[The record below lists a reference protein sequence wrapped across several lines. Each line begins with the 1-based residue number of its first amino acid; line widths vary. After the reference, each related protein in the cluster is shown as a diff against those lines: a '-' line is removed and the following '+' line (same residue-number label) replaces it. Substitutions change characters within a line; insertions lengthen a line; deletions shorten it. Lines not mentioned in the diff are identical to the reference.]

1 MGAAAQ
7 PPSLLLP
14 NLPPIHTDLVSDP
27 VLLHPCRNFF
37 WSKMIWQMH
46 HRMCGWIL
54 SWVEARM
61 GWGQSELSCKQRG
74 SHCIPEHISRVKCR
88 AKGVK
93 DGRSQPPP
101 VPIGRWPILHGD
113 PYNHGST
120 EGGEYAVPPLLL
132 GMLGIYFQMP
142 PFGWAFPE
150 GMKQLRKVLCSI
162 LSYLRSSNS
171 VQNRKN
177 IGTKVFWCWI

>member
-1 MGAAAQ
+1 
-7 PPSLLLP
+7 
-14 NLPPIHTDLVSDP
+14 
-27 VLLHPCRNFF
+27 
-37 WSKMIWQMH
+37 MH

-88 AKGVK
+88 AKRQSK
-93 DGRSQPPP
+93 QCDGERRAEPKLPPSQSGAGQFCMGIHTITGPQ
-101 VPIGRWPILHGD
+101 R
-113 PYNHGST
+113 
-120 EGGEYAVPPLLL
+120 EGNIYAVPPLLL
-132 GMLGIYFQMP
+132 GMLGFYFQMP

-162 LSYLRSSNS
+162 LSNS
-171 VQNRKN
+171 VQNRTN
-177 IGTKVFWCWI
+177 IGS

>member
-1 MGAAAQ
+1 MNFLVNKEAA
-7 PPSLLLP
+7 
-14 NLPPIHTDLVSDP
+14 IV
-27 VLLHPCRNFF
+27 F
-37 WSKMIWQMH
+37 
-46 HRMCGWIL
+46 
-54 SWVEARM
+54 
-61 GWGQSELSCKQRG
+61 QSIFQGSNAGQRG
-74 SHCIPEHISRVKCR
+74 KASNVM
-88 AKGVK
+88 VK

-177 IGTKVFWCWI
+177 IGTKVFWC